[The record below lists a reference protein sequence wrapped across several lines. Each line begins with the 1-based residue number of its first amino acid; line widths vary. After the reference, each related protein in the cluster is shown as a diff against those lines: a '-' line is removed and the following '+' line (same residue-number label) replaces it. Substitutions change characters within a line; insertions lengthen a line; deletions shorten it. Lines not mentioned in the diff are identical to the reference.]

1 MDRIGR
7 DSVQDVKCEKLLW
20 MTTPIAAGYFKKKIK
35 KCSPEPTVRVSEIG
49 KKKLVDRKRVKN
61 IGVLYFVVVIAL
73 RRRQLD
79 VQKINH

>member
-1 MDRIGR
+1 MDIIGR

-20 MTTPIAAGYFKKKIK
+20 MTIAAGYLKKKIK